1 MAKFFLPVLLIASTS
16 ATFALT
22 KEEQDALLNAHNS
35 LRADLANGRA
45 VNDDN
50 TTLPAGKN
58 IYKLNIDP
66 TIEAMAQKYADKCVF
81 EHSSQKER
89 NGTGENL
96 YMGGKQ
102 SYKDVLVD
110 ASNLWWSELKE
121 NGFHNPDLILTQEE
135 WDNGIGHWSQMA
147 WAQTK
152 LIGCGVT
159 YCENQGTIVV
169 CNYSPAGNYIDSPV
183 YEKGSPCKQ
192 ATECTTV
199 PDSKC
204 DSSGLC
210 CDPANLQ
217 CSSA

>member
-1 MAKFFLPVLLIASTS
+1 MAKFFLTVLLMAFTS

-81 EHSSQKER
+81 EHSTQKER

-96 YMGGKQ
+96 YNMGGQ
-102 SYKDVLVD
+102 QNYKDALVG

-121 NGFHNPDLILTQEE
+121 NGFHNPDLILTQKE

-147 WAQTK
+147 WAQTES
-152 LIGCGVT
+152 LGCGVK
-159 YCENQGTIVV
+159 YCEKEGFTIVV
-169 CNYSPAGNYIDSPV
+169 CNYSPA
-183 YEKGSPCKQ
+183 
-192 ATECTTV
+192 
-199 PDSKC
+199 
-204 DSSGLC
+204 
-210 CDPANLQ
+210 
-217 CSSA
+217 